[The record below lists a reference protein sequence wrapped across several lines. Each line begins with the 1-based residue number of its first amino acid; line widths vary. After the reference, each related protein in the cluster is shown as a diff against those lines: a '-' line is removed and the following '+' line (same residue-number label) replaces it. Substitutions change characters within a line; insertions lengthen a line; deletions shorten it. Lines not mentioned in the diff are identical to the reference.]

1 MPIPSAASANPGLML
16 ALPAHGVRSFALI
29 RLGGCHLAT
38 VSRDAGRFP
47 VGASY
52 YGPEMTSAQLP
63 SSPAVL
69 PGTHAVRR
77 QAFEQLHE
85 RAITLRRAGRS
96 RREIKEILGITSNAT
111 LNEALRG
118 EPPQAWTRR
127 PRAKDDL
134 HAQARQ
140 LREKGLDY
148 DRRIEGWVR
157 GAMAWPDTP

>member
-1 MPIPSAASANPGLML
+1 MPA
-16 ALPAHGVRSFALI
+16 
-29 RLGGCHLAT
+29 
-38 VSRDAGRFP
+38 RFP

>member
-1 MPIPSAASANPGLML
+1 
-16 ALPAHGVRSFALI
+16 
-29 RLGGCHLAT
+29 
-38 VSRDAGRFP
+38 
-47 VGASY
+47 
-52 YGPEMTSAQLP
+52 MTSAQLP

-140 LREKGLDY
+140 LRERASTTTGGSKAGSAERWPGPILLDPTQGSST
-148 DRRIEGWVR
+148 IS
-157 GAMAWPDTP
+157 